1 MSHNCRV
8 SDTLKSGLFKNRLI
22 LLIAMLIAQLDVRAQ
37 TPEITADFADS
48 PPTID
53 GGLTDAVWQSAVPV
67 SLKENRSGEA
77 VMDPLLTTTVMV
89 CHDENNLYLAFR
101 CNDPDIWTTFTQ
113 RDEHLWEQ
121 EAVEV
126 FIDVDDVPDNYVEI
140 EVSPD
145 NVLFDSYI
153 TDPDHID
160 VPKTARLNLKGIR
173 TAVQVQGTLNQRGDQ
188 DSGWTV
194 EIALPFEDLL
204 TERTKEISDKTPIK
218 INFYRLDRNNG
229 MPRGAYSWS
238 PTGSGFHRPS
248 VFGKL
253 ILNPRSK
260 D

>member
-1 MSHNCRV
+1 MSRNCRF
-8 SDTLKSGLFKNRLI
+8 SDTLISGMFKNRL
-22 LLIAMLIAQLDVRAQ
+22 LLLCVMVIVPFDFCAQ
-37 TPEITADFADS
+37 TPEIKAEFTYS

-53 GGLTDAVWQSAVPV
+53 GGFTDAVWQSAVPV
-67 SLKENRSGEA
+67 TLKENRSGKA

-89 CHDENNLYLAFR
+89 CHDENNLYFAFK

-113 RDEHLWEQ
+113 RDAHLWEE

-126 FIDVDDVPDNYVEI
+126 FIDVDDVPDNYVDI
-140 EVSPD
+140 EVSPA

-153 TDPDHID
+153 IDPNHID
-160 VPKTARLNLKGIR
+160 VPKTARLDLKGIR
-173 TAVQVQGTLNQRGDQ
+173 TAVQVQGTLNQRGDR

-204 TERTKEISDKTPIK
+204 TERTKEITDRTAIK
-218 INFYRLDRNNG
+218 INFYRLDENNG
-229 MPRGAYSWS
+229 MPRAAYSWS
-238 PTGSGFHRPS
+238 PTGSSFHKPS

-253 ILNPRSK
+253 ILKPRSK